1 MLPNF
6 NNLGFEFVINTKSD
20 LAQSRKN
27 QRLLNNLSILEVVG
41 ICRHKKEGCCLYRVM
56 VVDDEIWSIIDIK
69 SSIDFS
75 ALDMV
80 CTAEFQDPIAAIICA
95 IKTSP
100 DIIIVDLR
108 MPNFSGI
115 EFIRQI
121 REQAIPSQIIILSA
135 FQDFEVAREAI
146 QLNVCGYCLKPIDT
160 KELTEQLLKAKENLD
175 RSKVTKDTREESD
188 DSFTN
193 LVRYIDMHFN
203 EKFTLDELA
212 KTHYLSPNYC
222 SRLFAQR
229 KHTTFSKYVMN
240 VRLEAAKKML
250 ATLNI
255 PLKEISSKVGF
266 ADYFYFSRVF
276 KGKYNLSPK
285 DYQQQVKDTKK

>member
-1 MLPNF
+1 
-6 NNLGFEFVINTKSD
+6 
-20 LAQSRKN
+20 
-27 QRLLNNLSILEVVG
+27 
-41 ICRHKKEGCCLYRVM
+41 M

-69 SSIDFS
+69 NSIDFA
-75 ALDMV
+75 ALDME
-80 CTAEFQDPIAAIICA
+80 CISEFQDPIAAIICA
-95 IKTSP
+95 IKTAP

-146 QLNVCGYCLKPIDT
+146 RLNVCGYCLKPIDT

-175 RSKVTKDTREESD
+175 RSGAEKNKITSKKSD

-193 LVRYIDMHFN
+193 LVQYIDTHFN

-212 KTHYLSPNYC
+212 KKHYLSPNYC

-229 KHTTFSKYVMN
+229 KHTTFSRYVMS

-250 ATLNI
+250 AALDI
-255 PLKEISSKVGF
+255 PLKEVSSKVGF
-266 ADYFYFSRVF
+266 TDYFYFSRVF
-276 KGKYNLSPK
+276 KGKYKVSPK
-285 DYQQQVKDTKK
+285 DYQQQVRDLKG